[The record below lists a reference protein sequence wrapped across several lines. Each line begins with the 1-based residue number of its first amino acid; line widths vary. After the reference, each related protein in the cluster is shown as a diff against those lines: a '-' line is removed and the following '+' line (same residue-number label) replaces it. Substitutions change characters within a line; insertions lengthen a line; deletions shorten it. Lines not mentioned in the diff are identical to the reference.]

1 MNLPVIPTIK
11 SVTDL
16 RYQTADIIRLLSQDQ
31 PIVVTR
37 DNTTVAIMLSPKQY
51 QQIVYLFEEREDE
64 QATKKLEKAIER
76 GGRFTNFQSFDKRQR
91 KKLELP

>member
-16 RYQTADIIRLLSQDQ
+16 RYQTAEIIRLLAEDQ

-37 DNTTVAIMLSPKQY
+37 DNSTVAVMLSPKQY
-51 QQIVYLFEEREDE
+51 QQIVCLFEEMEDE
-64 QATKKLEKAIER
+64 RATRRLEKAIER
-76 GGRFTNFQSFDKRQR
+76 GGNFTDFQTFDKEQR
-91 KKLELP
+91 KRLKLP